1 MRFFRRPNE
10 EQRAAAEQER
20 ERDARSLAA
29 LQAGG
34 RRSVRRSG

>member
-1 MRFFRRPNE
+1 MRFFRRLSE